1 MLWQFCG
8 TLAIAAFGGSFLIY
22 YLTNFLL
29 QEKAKFAFDWDG
41 VIERAAVAYLVM
53 TSKFML
59 LIPVVILVKIAV
71 RLVMLGL
78 FSSLLKTEEP
88 GGVPQKVT
96 LKAELA
102 LELFLSPA
110 FAILVGI
117 IF

>member
-1 MLWQFCG
+1 MWQFCG

-41 VIERAAVAYLVM
+41 VIERGAVAYLVM
-53 TSKFML
+53 TPKFIL

-71 RLVMLGL
+71 RLIMLGF
-78 FSSLLKTEEP
+78 FSSILRTDEP
-88 GGVPQKVT
+88 GGVAQKVAR
-96 LKAELA
+96 KSELA
-102 LELFLSPA
+102 LELLLSPA

>member
-1 MLWQFCG
+1 MWQFWG

-29 QEKAKFAFDWDG
+29 EEKAKFTFDWDG

-53 TSKFML
+53 TPKYLL
-59 LIPVVILVKIAV
+59 LIPAVILLKIAV
-71 RLVMLGL
+71 RLIALG
-78 FSSLLKTEEP
+78 FFASLLKTDEP
-88 GGVPQKVT
+88 GVVSQKVK

-102 LELFLSPA
+102 LELFLSPL

>member
-1 MLWQFCG
+1 MWQFGG

-53 TSKFML
+53 TPKFL
-59 LIPVVILVKIAV
+59 FLIPLVILIKIAV
-71 RLVMLGL
+71 RLIALG
-78 FSSLLKTEEP
+78 FFPSLLKSGEP
-88 GGVPQKVT
+88 GVVAQKVT

-102 LELFLSPA
+102 LSLFISPV
-110 FAILVGI
+110 FAALVGI

>member
-1 MLWQFCG
+1 MWQFCG

-41 VIERAAVAYLVM
+41 VIERGAISYLVM
-53 TSKFML
+53 TPKFML
-59 LIPVVILVKIAV
+59 LIPVVILAKVAFRLIA
-71 RLVMLGL
+71 LGW
-78 FSSLLKTEEP
+78 FSSRLNTDEP
-88 GGVPQKVT
+88 GGISQKVT

>member
-1 MLWQFCG
+1 MWQFWG

-29 QEKAKFAFDWDG
+29 AEKAKFVFDWDG
-41 VIERAAVAYLVM
+41 VAERAAIAYLVM
-53 TSKFML
+53 TPG
-59 LIPVVILVKIAV
+59 LIFLVPVVILIKVVV
-71 RLVMLGL
+71 RLFTLGYL
-78 FSSLLKTEEP
+78 P
-88 GGVPQKVT
+88 NIAAQKVR

-110 FAILVGI
+110 FALLVGI

>member
-1 MLWQFCG
+1 MWQFGG

-53 TSKFML
+53 TPKFIFL
-59 LIPVVILVKIAV
+59 VPVVILIKIAA
-71 RLVMLGL
+71 RLIALGF
-78 FSSLLKTEEP
+78 FSATPKSDEP
-88 GGVPQKVT
+88 GVISQKVT

-102 LELFLSPA
+102 LELFLSPV

>member
-1 MLWQFCG
+1 MWQFGG

-29 QEKAKFAFDWDG
+29 QEKARFAFDWDG

-53 TSKFML
+53 TPKLLF
-59 LIPVVILVKIAV
+59 LIPVVILLKVACRLIA
-71 RLVMLGL
+71 LGFL
-78 FSSLLKTEEP
+78 SSLLKRSEP
-88 GGVPQKVT
+88 GVAAQKVT

-102 LELFLSPA
+102 LELFLSPV

>member
-1 MLWQFCG
+1 MWQFCG

-41 VIERAAVAYLVM
+41 VAERAAITYLVM
-53 TSKFML
+53 TPKLFC
-59 LIPVVILVKIAV
+59 LIPAVILIKIAV
-71 RLVMLGL
+71 RLIALGF
-78 FSSLLKTEEP
+78 FSSVPKTDEP
-88 GGVPQKVT
+88 GGISQKVT

-102 LELFLSPA
+102 LELFLSPV